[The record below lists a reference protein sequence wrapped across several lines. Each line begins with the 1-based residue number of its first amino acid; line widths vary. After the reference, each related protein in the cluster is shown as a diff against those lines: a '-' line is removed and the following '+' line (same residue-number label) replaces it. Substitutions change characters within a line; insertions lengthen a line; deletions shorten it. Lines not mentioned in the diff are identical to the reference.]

1 MSMAVA
7 TEHTS
12 TTTHALVKRENGLV
26 EAVVMNEEVDVSKIV
41 QTTYAHP
48 NPREFK
54 GRIGYACLNT
64 VLRNQKPP
72 VFCSRTCRLD
82 TIRQKGMDFLKEL
95 GLQNLR
101 DLKTLIEW
109 NEAHGIKFMR
119 ISSELFPFASHDT
132 VGYSLE
138 YAKDELK
145 QVGELAAK
153 YNHRLTTH
161 PGQYNQL
168 GSPNPTVVARTIKD
182 LTYHASMLDYMGLPP
197 DSIMIIHMGGVYGDK
212 EAAMLRFEE
221 NYKKLPEQIKRR
233 LVLENDELGY
243 SVSDLLPICQKLGIP
258 LVLDWH
264 HYSINPGTIE
274 YLPDIIP
281 AINETWTRKG
291 LKPKQHYSESRPG
304 AFSAME
310 RRAHS
315 DRVVNLPPVTDD
327 VDLMIEAKDK
337 EQAVFQLYKLYD
349 LHPVDD
355 EVWVEAGPFKPKE
368 RKTRK
373 RKVKKAETVADEEE
387 EIEAPIDES
396 NYASEALNM
405 LRRSRRKTEQV
416 SYREVD
422 VDIDLEE
429 SVEDVAP
436 RKRKRETRKDADVG
450 NDNATEAATTRK
462 KTLKARKKVQM
473 GNEQHHSKRK
483 AAKASVV
490 KNAVNGTNN
499 VPKPARAASP
509 ARKRTKPTSGQENE
523 NLKDLEGQS
532 GEALGICKKKSI
544 L

>member
-1 MSMAVA
+1 MGKPTIAKA
-7 TEHTS
+7 AN
-12 TTTHALVKRENGLV
+12 AL
-26 EAVVMNEEVDVSKIV
+26 
-41 QTTYAHP
+41 
-48 NPREFK
+48 
-54 GRIGYACLNT
+54 
-64 VLRNQKPP
+64 
-72 VFCSRTCRLD
+72 
-82 TIRQKGMDFLKEL
+82 TI
-95 GLQNLR
+95 
-101 DLKTLIEW
+101 
-109 NEAHGIKFMR
+109 
-119 ISSELFPFASHDT
+119 S
-132 VGYSLE
+132 
-138 YAKDELK
+138 
-145 QVGELAAK
+145 
-153 YNHRLTTH
+153 
-161 PGQYNQL
+161 
-168 GSPNPTVVARTIKD
+168 
-182 LTYHASMLDYMGLPP
+182 
-197 DSIMIIHMGGVYGDK
+197 
-212 EAAMLRFEE
+212 
-221 NYKKLPEQIKRR
+221 
-233 LVLENDELGY
+233 
-243 SVSDLLPICQKLGIP
+243 
-258 LVLDWH
+258 
-264 HYSINPGTIE
+264 
-274 YLPDIIP
+274 
-281 AINETWTRKG
+281 
-291 LKPKQHYSESRPG
+291 
-304 AFSAME
+304 
-310 RRAHS
+310 
-315 DRVVNLPPVTDD
+315 VVNLPPVTDD
-327 VDLMIEAKDK
+327 VDLMIEAKDKGKSEHFHFVIWHNSTLCLSK

-483 AAKASVV
+483 AAKTSVV